1 MSNYKGECMRNFWTK
16 DKLELVKNYIQQGL
30 TCSEI
35 AKNMNTST
43 DAVDKAIGRY
53 SLRSNITYI
62 REDIKDDTS
71 EVVKIRKTEID
82 TLARLVG
89 ERMYENYNKITL
101 KEPKPYLTKGTR
113 EEVSILTLSDCHIG
127 SLNTVFD
134 KITGKKLTT
143 YNEKI
148 FGQELQTL
156 QDSIV
161 EIHGILS
168 HSYSLKKLVIFVLGD
183 ILTNDR
189 VFEGQEWEIEKTVGL
204 QLWDGVNYFTKFF
217 NNLLAIYDTIEII
230 GMVGNHGRS
239 KPLKDSDDE
248 PVESNFEYHLYRI
261 WQKQFEES
269 KRIKVIV
276 PNTRRYIYNVNG
288 WNHMIEHGDAI
299 KGMSE
304 YTQIKQIKDLYVNC
318 GEFDV
323 FQMGHVHSI
332 KEIEVSDKII
342 AKVNGAWIEKDNYA
356 YRKFKTYSIPKQW
369 FFGCSKSRPETWSY
383 KLDLRKKK

>member
-1 MSNYKGECMRNFWTK
+1 MRNFWTE
-16 DKLELVKNYIQQGL
+16 DKQKLVTAYLGEGFTYTQIAKKMGL
-30 TCSEI
+30 T
-35 AKNMNTST
+35 M
-43 DAVDKAIGRY
+43 DAVENATRRY
-53 SLRSNITYI
+53 SLRTEPIYPDTP
-62 REDIKDDTS
+62 DDDAS
-71 EVVKIRKTEID
+71 EVVKIRKTDID

-89 ERMYENYNKITL
+89 ERMYENYKKIPLT
-101 KEPKPYLTKGTR
+101 ESKPFVTKGIR
-113 EEVSILTLSDCHIG
+113 EEVSILTISDSHIG

-134 KITGKKLTT
+134 KNTGKKLTT

-148 FGQELQTL
+148 FSEQLQTL
-156 QDSIV
+156 QDSV
-161 EIHGILS
+161 TEIHGILS

-189 VFEGQEWEIEKTVGL
+189 IFEGQMWEIEKTVGL
-204 QLWDGVNYFTKFF
+204 QLWDGVEYFTKFF
-217 NNLLAIYDTIEII
+217 NNLLNIYETIEIVCI
-230 GMVGNHGRS
+230 VGNHGRS
-239 KPLKDSDDE
+239 QPLKDSDDE

-261 WQKQFEES
+261 WQKQFEGS

-276 PNTRRYIYNVNG
+276 PNTRRYIHKVNG

-304 YTQIKQIKDLYVNC
+304 QAQIKQIKDLYVNT
-318 GEFDV
+318 GVFDV

-342 AKVNGAWIEKDNYA
+342 AKINGAWIEKDNYA

-369 FFGCSKSRPETWSY
+369 FFGCSKTRPETWSY
-383 KLDLRKKK
+383 KLDLRKKR